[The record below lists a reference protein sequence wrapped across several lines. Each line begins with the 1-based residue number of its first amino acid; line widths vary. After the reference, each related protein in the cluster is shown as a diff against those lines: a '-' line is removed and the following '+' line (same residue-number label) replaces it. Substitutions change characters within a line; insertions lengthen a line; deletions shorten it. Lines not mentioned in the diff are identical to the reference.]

1 MEERARAFRREVDAR
16 RSVREFS
23 SDPVPAAVIDE
34 CLRAAGCAPSGA
46 HQQPWRFVVVTDPEL
61 KSEIRSAAEQEER
74 TNYGERMTE
83 EWLHA
88 VEPLG
93 VDASKPF
100 LEVAPALIVVFRQAW
115 WEEDGR
121 RSKVFYSQES
131 VGIATGFLLVALHR
145 AGLVALTHTPSPMG
159 FLERILE
166 RPAGERAVVLIPV
179 GYPAEG
185 CEVPDLTR
193 LGLDAIREW
202 R

>member
-1 MEERARAFRREVDAR
+1 
-16 RSVREFS
+16 
-23 SDPVPAAVIDE
+23 VIDE